1 MAVGANTPNDGQL
14 PERIGVF
21 GGTFDPIHMG
31 HLVVAEEARVC
42 CALDRVIFVPAKR
55 PPHKP
60 GEPHASA
67 CDRLEMVRLAVED
80 NSHFCVSAMELER
93 PGPSFTVDTLRAIR
107 EGHPSSTLFFV
118 MGADSLVHLKTW
130 RDPRGIMQLARF
142 IAVTR
147 PDWDIDLAVLDRELP
162 GLAANTELLTTVR
175 LEISSTDLR
184 ERVSEGRP
192 IRYQMPDRVE
202 AYIREQGL
210 YIRTSQ
216 RSSAKAG

>member
-1 MAVGANTPNDGQL
+1 MAVGANTPNN
-14 PERIGVF
+14 ERSFERVGVF
-21 GGTFDPIHMG
+21 GGTFDPIHIG
-31 HLVVAEEARVC
+31 HLVVAEEARVS
-42 CALDRVIFVPAKR
+42 CALDRVIFIPAKK

-60 GEPHASA
+60 GEPYASA
-67 CDRLEMVRLAVED
+67 GDRLEMVRLAIAD
-80 NSHFCVSAMELER
+80 NPYFCVSGMELER
-93 PGPSFTVDTLRAIR
+93 AGPSYTVDTLRAIR
-107 EGHPSSTLFFV
+107 EECLVRSLFFI

-130 RDPRGIMQLARF
+130 RDPHGIMQLARL

-147 PDWDIDLAVLDRELP
+147 PDWDVDLAALDRELP

-192 IRYQMPDRVE
+192 IRYQVPDQVE
-202 AYIREQGL
+202 AYIREHGL

-216 RSSAKAG
+216 RSSAQAG